1 MESNTYFVSLCVRN
15 AIIIKLGTNNNNN
28 HNDDDGDD
36 DKNDNDNDDQRN
48 LK

>member
-15 AIIIKLGTNNNNN
+15 AIIIKLGTNNNN

-36 DKNDNDNDDQRN
+36 DKNDNDNDDQ
-48 LK
+48 

>member
-15 AIIIKLGTNNNNN
+15 AIIIKLGTNNNN
-28 HNDDDGDD
+28 HNEDDGDD

>member
-15 AIIIKLGTNNNNN
+15 AIIINLGTNNNN

-36 DKNDNDNDDQRN
+36 DKNDNDNDDQWN

>member
-1 MESNTYFVSLCVRN
+1 MESNTYFVSLCVQN
-15 AIIIKLGTNNNNN
+15 AIIIKLGTNNNN
-28 HNDDDGDD
+28 HNDDDGND

>member
-15 AIIIKLGTNNNNN
+15 AIIIKLGTNNNH

>member
-15 AIIIKLGTNNNNN
+15 AIIIKLGTNNNH

-36 DKNDNDNDDQRN
+36 VKNDNDNDDQRN

>member
-15 AIIIKLGTNNNNN
+15 AIIIKLGTNNNNY
-28 HNDDDGDD
+28 NDDDGDD

>member
-15 AIIIKLGTNNNNN
+15 AIIIKLGTNNNN

>member
-15 AIIIKLGTNNNNN
+15 AIIIKLGTNNNND
-28 HNDDDGDD
+28 NDDDGDD
-36 DKNDNDNDDQRN
+36 DKNDNDNDDQWN